1 MNDIEKILKE
11 NGIIIGIATDNVDF
25 FDTGIDL
32 TNEPKD
38 NLRAMRR
45 YPDSIVSSCDSEGIP
60 DSFADATVAISY
72 PNDMAMLKRVHK
84 QLHEIGP
91 TLFVTLIIEAVIN
104 RDKTPFFE
112 IISND

>member
-60 DSFADATVAISY
+60 DGFDDATVAISY

-84 QLHEIGP
+84 QLHDIKPMG
-91 TLFVTLIIEAVIN
+91 FSTLIVEAVIN
-104 RDKTPFFE
+104 GNVMHECK
-112 IISND
+112 